1 MKAAVASLLLIT
13 NLLAY
18 NQGDTINDSMASHLG
33 MKSDKLYVVDF
44 FASWCSSCKKEL
56 PLVSKINKGLDTNSV
71 EIIGI
76 DVDKDVSKGMK
87 FQEKLK
93 SEGSLTFRVI
103 NDPQNLIISEFQPI
117 GMPTLY
123 YIKNR
128 KVMKIIT
135 GAVDEIDRVILRD
148 IKEME

>member
-1 MKAAVASLLLIT
+1 MKAAIASLLLLT
-13 NLLAY
+13 NLIAY
-18 NQGDTINDSMASHLG
+18 NQGDTIDKSMASHLG
-33 MKSDKLYVVDF
+33 LQSDKLYVIDF

-56 PLVSKINKGLDTNSV
+56 PLVSKINEDLDSNRV

-76 DVDKDVSKGMK
+76 DVDKDVTKGMK
-87 FQEKLK
+87 FQERLK
-93 SEGSLTFRVI
+93 SEGSLSFRVI

-123 YIKNR
+123 YVKNR
-128 KVMKIIT
+128 QIMKIIT
-135 GAVDEIDRVILRD
+135 GAVDEIDTVVLRD

>member
-1 MKAAVASLLLIT
+1 MKAAIASLLLLT
-13 NLLAY
+13 NLIAY
-18 NQGDTINDSMASHLG
+18 NHGDTIDDSMAAHLG
-33 MKSDKLYVVDF
+33 INSDKLYVVDF

-56 PLVSKINKGLDTNSV
+56 PLVSEINADLDASKV

-76 DVDKDVSKGMK
+76 DVDKDISKGIK

-93 SEGSLTFRVI
+93 GEGHLNFRVI

-123 YIKNR
+123 YIKNKKIV
-128 KVMKIIT
+128 KVIT
-135 GAVDEIDRVILRD
+135 GAVDGIDEVILHD